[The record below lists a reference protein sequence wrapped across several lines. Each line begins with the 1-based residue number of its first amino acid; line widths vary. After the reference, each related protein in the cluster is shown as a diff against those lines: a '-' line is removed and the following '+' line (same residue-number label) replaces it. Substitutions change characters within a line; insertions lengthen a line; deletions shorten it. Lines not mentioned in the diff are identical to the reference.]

1 MADFAPIIR
10 VAYQEILGRDPEPQG
25 LANYNRLMNQGLGE
39 ATLRES
45 LLRSQEYAA
54 RNPDRGLTSRIGLN
68 VHVPSDEILQDVGV
82 NLGIDW
88 IRVDFDWMRI
98 EPARGEFH
106 WEEYDPLVE
115 RSVELGMEVLA
126 LLSYTPPWASSN
138 PANPQK
144 GDPPASTEFWTNVVR
159 QGAAR
164 YRGRVRY
171 WQLWNEP
178 NVREFWAGSMLQ
190 YRRDILEAGA
200 RALKE
205 TDPDAQVVAPGL
217 ANLGN
222 WRAWFRESMG
232 AKAVI
237 DVINHHNYADSGRNA
252 ILELGQD
259 SILRPS
265 LRTLM
270 SEAGVDDRPF
280 WLTETGRRTD
290 EGDQLQYYQEAVA
303 TLRQES
309 WVARLFFF
317 HYWDGPGQGNGGFGI
332 VNEDFSPKPAYRF
345 LQSVLRPARAA
356 RATGRG

>member
-1 MADFAPIIR
+1 
-10 VAYQEILGRDPEPQG
+10 
-25 LANYNRLMNQGLGE
+25 
-39 ATLRES
+39 
-45 LLRSQEYAA
+45 
-54 RNPDRGLTSRIGLN
+54 
-68 VHVPSDEILQDVGV
+68 
-82 NLGIDW
+82 
-88 IRVDFDWMRI
+88 
-98 EPARGEFH
+98 
-106 WEEYDPLVE
+106 
-115 RSVELGMEVLA
+115 
-126 LLSYTPPWASSN
+126 SSN

-159 QGAAR
+159 QGADR

-178 NVREFWAGSMLQ
+178 NVREFWNGSMVQ

-205 TDPDAQVVAPGL
+205 TNPEAQVVAPGL

-237 DVINHHNYADSGRNA
+237 DVISHHNYADSGRDA

-259 SILRPS
+259 LILRPS

-303 TLRQES
+303 TLREES